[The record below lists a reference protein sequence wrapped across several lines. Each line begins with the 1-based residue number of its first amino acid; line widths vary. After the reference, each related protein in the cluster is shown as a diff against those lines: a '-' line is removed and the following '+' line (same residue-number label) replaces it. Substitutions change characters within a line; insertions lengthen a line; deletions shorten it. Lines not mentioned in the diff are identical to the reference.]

1 MLTVIFFSPPC
12 STASLM
18 AGAFGG
24 VLGGAIT
31 SGMDNVGGV
40 RGWHWLFGLEG
51 IATVVVAC
59 CAFFVLPDFPH
70 NTKFLSGEERALAIL
85 RLVTSDTNAPRLGHK
100 EAFLSAVK
108 DWHTWL
114 LTLGYMG
121 ISGSGTISYFF
132 PTLMLSLGY
141 SGTMANYMTAPV
153 YAVALVASVLLPN
166 SPRTTSQAAASRS
179 TSSHSCGSNFRT
191 TATEVSDE
199 RGLNLQDGR
208 S

>member
-1 MLTVIFFSPPC
+1 
-12 STASLM
+12 
-18 AGAFGG
+18 
-24 VLGGAIT
+24 
-31 SGMDNVGGV
+31 
-40 RGWHWLFGLEG
+40 
-51 IATVVVAC
+51 
-59 CAFFVLPDFPH
+59 
-70 NTKFLSGEERALAIL
+70 
-85 RLVTSDTNAPRLGHK
+85 
-100 EAFLSAVK
+100 
-108 DWHTWL
+108 
-114 LTLGYMG
+114 MG
-121 ISGSGTISYFF
+121 ISGSGTMSYFF

-179 TSSHSCGSNFRT
+179 SSSHSCGSNFRT